1 MRRLWILCVALVL
14 LSGCSNHSSHSSS
27 AQDAAS
33 KRAFVQ
39 QLVGYCAQVDRQ
51 MTSIDEKSQPGQI
64 AHQLQRFTSQARSH
78 PPPSAQHQQLDI
90 LLTAIDDAVQQYQ
103 SAQAALSSGNGNAYH
118 AKLKQAEQTMQN
130 ASLAAVRYGMPP
142 LADCAKVAGGPQQNT
157 PAQPARGWQLG
168 RIRCTRS
175 SRLVRRCWMAGSGWP
190 AA

>member
-1 MRRLWILCVALVL
+1 MRRLWIVCVALVL
-14 LSGCSNHSSHSSS
+14 LSGCSNQSNHSSS
-27 AQDAAS
+27 AQEAAS

-51 MTSIDEKSQPGQI
+51 MTSIDEKSQPGQV

-142 LADCAKVAGGPQQNT
+142 LNDCAKVAGRATAEHPRS
-157 PAQPARGWQLG
+157 ACRGLAVG
-168 RIRCTRS
+168 E
-175 SRLVRRCWMAGSGWP
+175 
-190 AA
+190 